1 VAAPGAALTPRQNPY
16 KNMSDS
22 DKTAKQ
28 TQIFN
33 KIAQDEGSFI
43 TNLQQ
48 FIKIVVDPLSNRD
61 TSFKR
66 NFMADASIAVS
77 FSLLKDIFAS
87 ITNFQN
93 SMKLASNAAGKI
105 QAHAQFAPS
114 LLSFAQYASENAS
127 CLNSVKGFGKQIREF
142 CHENPLPNN
151 MTIESVLVSPLEH
164 YSFYCLN
171 FQEIVWTTPESS
183 PDKRA
188 ADSALEAIQ
197 QYTGVV
203 DEKLNEL
210 AASVKLLSL
219 QAQCKY
225 ATSMYI
231 SPASKCAPNIN
242 RYL

>member
-1 VAAPGAALTPRQNPY
+1 
-16 KNMSDS
+16 MSDS
-22 DKTAKQ
+22 DKLSRQ

-33 KIAQDEGSFI
+33 KIMQDEGAFI
-43 TNLQQ
+43 ANLQQ
-48 FIKIVVDPLSNRD
+48 FIKVVVDPLSNRD

-77 FSLLKDIFAS
+77 FSLMKDIFAAV
-87 ITNFQN
+87 TTFQN
-93 SMKLASNAAGKI
+93 SLKLATNAAGKI
-105 QAHAQFAPS
+105 QAHAHFAPS

-142 CHENPLPNN
+142 CNENPLPNN

-164 YSFYCLN
+164 YSFYLMN
-171 FQEIVWTTPESS
+171 YQEVVWTTPESS
-183 PDKRA
+183 QDKRA
-188 ADSALEAIQ
+188 ADAALEAIQ

-225 ATSMYI
+225 KRRYMI
-231 SPASKCAPNIN
+231 SFYYNSSQ
-242 RYL
+242 